1 MTLVRR
7 IATVTFVGAALL
19 SAGAG
24 ISGADD
30 SHQVLYEVW
39 GSPGTSTA
47 AVTYLGDNYNVL
59 QDTNVALPWSK
70 TITSSS
76 SIPAWNMNVQN
87 TASSG
92 SISCRITVDG
102 VVKDEETAN
111 GFAAIAECSVP
122 S

>member
-1 MTLVRR
+1 MTLIRR

-24 ISGADD
+24 ISGADE
-30 SHQVLYEVW
+30 SHQVRYEVW
-39 GSPGTSTA
+39 GSPAASTD
-47 AVTYLGDNYNVL
+47 AVTYLGDNYEVL
-59 QDTNVALPWSK
+59 QDTNVTLPWSK

-87 TASSG
+87 TTSG
-92 SISCRITVDG
+92 SLSCRLTVDG
-102 VVKDEETAN
+102 VVVDEDTVD

-122 S
+122 L